1 MAFDFNKLYEGSNW
15 GLSTPF
21 DRKDNLPIDCNSLF
35 PSKALADAYATG
47 VEATIN
53 TAIAAYKA
61 SHADSKIEK
70 LTNNSYVGQII
81 TVIEKDAETGNDVA
95 TVYVIEANRTLKAV
109 GTAYDDTEL
118 RELIDA
124 IDVGVTSIITTD
136 DSIVELTPTT
146 ATDGAVTIT
155 GAHAK
160 KGPTNGYTSGNTT
173 TSVGTGTNSI
183 KIPQL
188 TVDAYGHVTA
198 ASDETISISIPAA
211 PEYSI
216 TKDSNSGEYAAV
228 YHLTKAGTNV
238 GTAINIPK
246 DMMVQSG
253 TVSEIPEIKY
263 TAYPYGYEGSVWMSD
278 FYLAGSS
285 AETEPQSYN
294 PVEGD
299 KLVAGE
305 NSVGWTEATYQI
317 NDNDGHGYWYT
328 SDGEIVTP
336 KECDILLV
344 SGQTAGTYIV
354 LTLANANNDKIYV
367 NVGNLIEYVTSGS
380 AEGDMV
386 FVTVDP
392 STHKVTATITDGT
405 ITKEKLDSTVQAS
418 LKAADEANAYTDAEI
433 KKLDVTI
440 TGMGAGKTIKT
451 LTETDGKIAAEFQDI
466 AITKSQITDFEHNH
480 DIAYV
485 KRSDMSKYLTEA
497 SPAYVSILK
506 LPFPAVDS
514 KATNDTQI
522 LLETWQNSGAL
533 QVPAGYP
540 INIGNIDLDT
550 HTVTYSL
557 DHYKSDNESYILKP
571 NTSYEIILA
580 YPEDDKI
587 RETKYVTSDNSGY
600 IFLTLSDN
608 LFVRIGED
616 NKGICVDFKDNNYE
630 DQRANMQN
638 AEDYAYLSMYIN
650 QDVALNIEKGAQ
662 VNAIDTVS
670 NNFEIVNKEL
680 RLANIDKD
688 TKIANT
694 KPTEEAED
702 LSLLDFINSQI
713 ANSNLANEQHT
724 HQVADIVGLKEYIEE
739 NGYTV
744 VNTVYDDILL
754 DGNEIEGDHYVASE
768 NYSFEI
774 QTLVNIKPN
783 TTYGIIIDSIP
794 GELYGIA
801 TTGTTIH
808 EQIKFYSVD
817 TPATE
822 TGYSIYVNADSIE
835 LSLGNSTG
843 AGGVRFTVVE
853 LIPNLNLKATAT
865 ETNTGLVKSTVATK
879 YDAQGNIVD
888 TEDNINTINKIHVDN
903 DGTMTVNAI
912 SVDKLENK
920 DGYTLVLFGGNAAG
934 N

>member
-1 MAFDFNKLYEGSNW
+1 MIRTDL
-15 GLSTPF
+15 
-21 DRKDNLPIDCNSLF
+21 LF
-35 PSKALADAYATG
+35 
-47 VEATIN
+47 I
-53 TAIAAYKA
+53 
-61 SHADSKIEK
+61 
-70 LTNNSYVGQII
+70 
-81 TVIEKDAETGNDVA
+81 
-95 TVYVIEANRTLKAV
+95 
-109 GTAYDDTEL
+109 
-118 RELIDA
+118 
-124 IDVGVTSIITTD
+124 
-136 DSIVELTPTT
+136 
-146 ATDGAVTIT
+146 
-155 GAHAK
+155 
-160 KGPTNGYTSGNTT
+160 T
-173 TSVGTGTNSI
+173 TSVSPGGHNSFVVNSDKFDELVESSETLYSYVDN
-183 KIPQL
+183 KI
-188 TVDAYGHVTA
+188 T
-198 ASDETISISIPAA
+198 
-211 PEYSI
+211 
-216 TKDSNSGEYAAV
+216 
-228 YHLTKAGTNV
+228 
-238 GTAINIPK
+238 
-246 DMMVQSG
+246 
-253 TVSEIPEIKY
+253 
-263 TAYPYGYEGSVWMSD
+263 D
-278 FYLAGSS
+278 F
-285 AETEPQSYN
+285 
-294 PVEGD
+294 V
-299 KLVAGE
+299 E
-305 NSVGWTEATYQI
+305 NS
-317 NDNDGHGYWYT
+317 
-328 SDGEIVTP
+328 
-336 KECDILLV
+336 DIL
-344 SGQTAGTYIV
+344 
-354 LTLANANNDKIYV
+354 DDYV
-367 NVGNLIEYVTSGS
+367 NNKINT
-380 AEGDMV
+380 
-386 FVTVDP
+386 
-392 STHKVTATITDGT
+392 TIQG
-405 ITKEKLDSTVQAS
+405 
-418 LKAADEANAYTDAEI
+418 
-433 KKLDVTI
+433 LDVNNI

-480 DIAYV
+480 DIAYI
-485 KRSDMSKYLTEA
+485 KHSDMSKYLTEA

-550 HTVTYSL
+550 HTVTYNL
-557 DHYKSDNESYILKP
+557 NHYKADNESYILKP

-580 YPEDDKI
+580 YPDDDKT
-587 RETKYVTSDNSGY
+587 RETKYVTSNNSGD

-616 NKGICVDFKDNNYE
+616 NKGIYVDFTDENYK

-638 AEDYAYLSMYIN
+638 AEDYAYLSILIN
-650 QDVALNIEKGAQ
+650 QDVALNIEKGA
-662 VNAIDTVS
+662 
-670 NNFEIVNKEL
+670 EVNKIDDVSDNF
-680 RLANIDKD
+680 NITTDRKLQLTSIND
-688 TKIANT
+688 TTIVH
-694 KPTEEAED
+694 TESTDDED
-702 LSLLDFINSQI
+702 VSLLDFINSQI
-713 ANSNLANEQHT
+713 AKANLANEQHT
-724 HQVADIVGLKEYIEE
+724 HQVADIAGLKKYIEE
-739 NGYTV
+739 SGYTV
-744 VNTVYDDILL
+744 ANTVYDDILL
-754 DGNEIEGDHYVASE
+754 DGDEIEGDHYVASE

-801 TTGTTIH
+801 TTGTTIQ

-879 YDAQGNIVD
+879 YDAQGNIID